1 LGDFSVPCSIDEIH
15 LWVIYGYSIGE
26 WAGLKSSIGF
36 SSCLALWQGGWTA
49 FLSERPWPLLYGSL
63 EVIRLLT
70 WWLKSPRK
78 QGGSRIT
85 FAVSDLPY
93 SIAYSKPWSL
103 VL

>member
-1 LGDFSVPCSIDEIH
+1 MSGTLARRQGD
-15 LWVIYGYSIGE
+15 
-26 WAGLKSSIGF
+26 
-36 SSCLALWQGGWTA
+36 WTA

-70 WWLKSPRK
+70 WLLKSPRK

-85 FAVSDLPY
+85 FAVSDLLY